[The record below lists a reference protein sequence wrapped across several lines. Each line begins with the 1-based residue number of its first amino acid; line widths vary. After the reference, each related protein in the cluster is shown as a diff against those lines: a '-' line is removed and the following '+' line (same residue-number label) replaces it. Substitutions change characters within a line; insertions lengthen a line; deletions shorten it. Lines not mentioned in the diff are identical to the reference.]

1 MMCFRRA
8 SLTLLLFALALPV
21 RATWISPFISEIHY
35 DNVNGDVN
43 EMIAVT
49 GPSGLDL
56 SGWQLVLY
64 NGANGRPYDSIALS
78 GRLAQTA
85 EMWAEAFW
93 PVANIQNGPDAVA
106 LLGPSEQVVDFI
118 AYEAAVTATT
128 GPALGVESLLLPVS
142 EGAATAMT
150 SSLQREGS
158 ADEWL
163 WRAGPAT
170 PGVLNPGLR
179 GLDAAQ
185 VPIPGTLQ
193 LWSALL
199 AGLIWIG
206 VRGAGGRPV
215 SCRLTG

>member
-1 MMCFRRA
+1 MCFRRA

-56 SGWQLVLY
+56 SDWQLVLY

-93 PVANIQNGPDAVA
+93 TIMLEPDRLARI
-106 LLGPSEQVVDFI
+106 GKHSIRRIEQR
-118 AYEAAVTATT
+118 
-128 GPALGVESLLLPVS
+128 
-142 EGAATAMT
+142 MT
-150 SSLQREGS
+150 STAANL
-158 ADEWL
+158 
-163 WRAGPAT
+163 T
-170 PGVLNPGLR
+170 IGL
-179 GLDAAQ
+179 AQ
-185 VPIPGTLQ
+185 
-193 LWSALL
+193 
-199 AGLIWIG
+199 LIG
-206 VRGAGGRPV
+206 
-215 SCRLTG
+215 